1 MPKPQE
7 PEAEP
12 LVERVAARIEGAV
25 RSAVGTTA
33 RHLDEMPGARVRRLR
48 RMARNPLPFLYDV
61 HPEARYANPRDLG
74 TMTID
79 VAEIAGTAVG
89 PARQRGMD
97 FLPMKPLRTL
107 NWRGRWQ
114 RIRNASDRLAVLPPI
129 DVVRYGGRYWVVDG
143 HNRVAVALYN
153 GQIGIDA
160 NVIDLDPSDGTP
172 ADRSGSLAAQFQEHD
187 EIRAALSRRT
197 LGDPLGGAS
206 GGDTSGGDADEP
218 S

>member
-1 MPKPQE
+1 MPTPDE
-7 PEAEP
+7 SDTEP

-61 HPEARYANPRDLG
+61 WPEARYANPRDLG

-114 RIRNASDRLAVLPPI
+114 RIRNASDRLAILPPI

-143 HNRVAVALYN
+143 HNRVAVALYS
-153 GQIGIDA
+153 GQLGIDT
-160 NVIDLDPSDGTP
+160 NVIDLDASDGTP

-197 LGDPLGGAS
+197 LGDPPGEAS
-206 GGDTSGGDADEP
+206 AGDADER